1 MPRGSPDQLSDPE
14 TASASSPLLELPTEL
29 LVMILEY
36 LPLRDLTKM
45 CLVLKV
51 YHGSV
56 DMRVWDTAGMSS
68 VK

>member
-1 MPRGSPDQLSDPE
+1 MPRGSLDQYSDSE
-14 TASASSPLLELPTEL
+14 TDSASTPLLELPTEL

-51 YHGSV
+51 YRESG
-56 DMRVWDTAGMSS
+56 DIMCVWTNIGM
-68 VK
+68 